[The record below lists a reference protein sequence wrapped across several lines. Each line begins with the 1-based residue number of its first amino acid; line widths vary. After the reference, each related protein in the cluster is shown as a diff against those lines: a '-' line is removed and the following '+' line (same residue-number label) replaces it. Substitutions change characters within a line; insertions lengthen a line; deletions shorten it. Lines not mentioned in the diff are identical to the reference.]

1 VPLSWLR
8 SLPPEN
14 LEPVRPQRRIDSRGS
29 NRGERRSSRLREA
42 IDRLAAGEARA
53 EVVRTFG
60 IDEAMTT
67 RSVNEAL
74 IVALR
79 DNAMAILKQGAW
91 HDDGKGHRLLIRET
105 EDLRLAYAG
114 PLQMGAEEMSEEL
127 KYFAAATGRSGH
139 LPHELSVWRKAPSQ
153 KVLNVTWDDP
163 AKIELI
169 TYEPGEWEARLA
181 SEEGK

>member
-1 VPLSWLR
+1 M
-8 SLPPEN
+8 
-14 LEPVRPQRRIDSRGS
+14 
-29 NRGERRSSRLREA
+29 A
-42 IDRLAAGEARA
+42 
-53 EVVRTFG
+53 VVRTFG

-67 RSVNEAL
+67 RSVNETL

-114 PLQMGAEEMSEEL
+114 PLQMGVEEMSEEL

-163 AKIELI
+163 TKIELI

-181 SEEGK
+181 SEEEK

>member
-1 VPLSWLR
+1 M
-8 SLPPEN
+8 
-14 LEPVRPQRRIDSRGS
+14 
-29 NRGERRSSRLREA
+29 A
-42 IDRLAAGEARA
+42 
-53 EVVRTFG
+53 VVRMFG

-67 RSVNEAL
+67 RSVNETL

-114 PLQMGAEEMSEEL
+114 PLQMGAEEMSEKL

-139 LPHELSVWRKAPSQ
+139 LTHELSVWRKAPSQ
-153 KVLNVTWDDP
+153 KVFNVTWDDP
-163 AKIELI
+163 TKIELI